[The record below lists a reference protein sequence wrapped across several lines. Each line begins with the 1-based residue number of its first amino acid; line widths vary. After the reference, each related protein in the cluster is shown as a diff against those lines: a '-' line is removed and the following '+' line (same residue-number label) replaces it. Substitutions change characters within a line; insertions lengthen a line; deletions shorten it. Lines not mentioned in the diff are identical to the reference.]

1 MKAICLDAEMTDR
14 GEMLELSVH
23 AHTGEEVYHQL
34 FKPERQRT
42 WRTNIHHIT
51 PEMVADAPRASQCAP
66 KIATIVKG
74 ADVIL
79 GCAVDNDLRVLSDI
93 GVNIADSQTVV
104 DIQQLH
110 FYISGG
116 RAGTP
121 YNSASLMT
129 LTQEYGVEFSE
140 EVAHGASA
148 DTDAT
153 LRCFYAIMDRELGRD
168 SRADAD
174 ATLARAAEIMRLAV
188 SELAK
193 GYLMLTRVEKGFR
206 LDSRYMP
213 PKEKE
218 ETVAVIAV
226 DDRHIAEYE
235 MRKLL
240 SRRMVPGMIS
250 TYALKPADYRM
261 FAGYRCLHDPVR
273 SEMCRKLLKAGF

>member
-1 MKAICLDAEMTDR
+1 MTDR
-14 GEMLELSVH
+14 GELLELSVY
-23 AHTGEEVYHQL
+23 AHTGEEIYHQL
-34 FKPERQRT
+34 FKPERQRM

-51 PEMVADAPRASQCAP
+51 PDMVADAPRASQCAP
-66 KIATIVKG
+66 KIAAIVKG

-79 GCAVDNDLRVLSDI
+79 GCAVDNDLRVLSEI
-93 GVNIADSQTVV
+93 GVNPAGRQEVV

-140 EVAHGASA
+140 DVAHGASA

-153 LRCFYAIMDRELGRD
+153 LRCFYAIMNREMGKDSKEDVGETL
-168 SRADAD
+168 SRAV
-174 ATLARAAEIMRLAV
+174 EIMHLAGA
-188 SELAK
+188 ELAK
-193 GYLMLTRVEKGFR
+193 GYLILTKVEKGFR
-206 LDSRYMP
+206 LETRYMP

-218 ETVAVIAV
+218 DTVAVLAV

-235 MRKLL
+235 MRKQL
-240 SRRMVPGMIS
+240 SRRLVPGMFS
-250 TYALKPADYRM
+250 TYSLKPADLRT
-261 FAGYRCLHDPVR
+261 FAAYRCVHEPVR